1 MMKHIKKRNKTS
13 RFPLIFL
20 ILASVVTVS
29 PLLLMLLSSITD
41 ETTLVKNGY
50 SFFPEAFSLQ
60 AYRTLFSQTS
70 AIFSAYRVSVIVT
83 AVGTTVNVLMTV
95 MFAYPLSKPD
105 FKWRNFFSFFVF
117 FTMLFSG
124 GLVPS
129 YILWSRYVGIRNT
142 ILALILP
149 THLLSAFNVILVR
162 NYYSHSIPPALMEAA
177 EIDGAGELSVFVRVV
192 LPLSAPVVAT
202 VGLFAGIT
210 YWNDWVNG
218 LYYVNS
224 KSLFSVQQL
233 LTQIMNNIQF
243 LNSGRS
249 AVAMGQ
255 NYIMP
260 SVSYRMAIAVVGV
273 LPVLIITPFLQ
284 KYLVRGMVIGA
295 VKG

>member
-1 MMKHIKKRNKTS
+1 MKTS
-13 RFPLIFL
+13 FFPLIFL
-20 ILASVVTVS
+20 ILAFVVTVS